1 MSERTITQRD
11 LAKALVRA
19 EDKNFNESSIMAL
32 AFPPLEP
39 RTFRYYDYGDAA
51 GVSYPAFYEETR
63 KGLFVLT
70 KEDLGPI
77 TLREVLE
84 DD

>member
-39 RTFRYYDYGDAA
+39 REFNIYPNVGTGFDRVFEVINEVEHDLECGDWDDQ
-51 GVSYPAFYEETR
+51 GIRV
-63 KGLFVLT
+63 
-70 KEDLGPI
+70 
-77 TLREVLE
+77 REIS
-84 DD
+84 